1 MTECLDVAFGYTQNK
16 IKDSSKSPLR
26 TIFVNEVL
34 ESEKLKVVKFKTII
48 GSGDTYEELH
58 QFRKHQ
64 YIESQQPTRKGY
76 KKDSLGRMYR
86 SFSIDGNLFDEYVAR
101 DSLTIPRYLI
111 VFQPK
116 KKNRIINSINRFL
129 TYSTLPLK
137 YALFLVRIT
146 P

>member
-1 MTECLDVAFGYTQNK
+1 MTECAGVAHFYTQNK
-16 IKDSSKSPLR
+16 RNRSSSKLPLS

-34 ESEKLKVVKFKTII
+34 ESEKLKVIKFETFLE
-48 GSGDTYEELH
+48 SEDTFEELH

-76 KKDSLGRMYR
+76 KKDSLGRMYS

-101 DSLTIPRYLI
+101 DNVTIPRYLI

-116 KKNRIINSINRFL
+116 KKNRIISSINRFFTYLKFWFFL
-129 TYSTLPLK
+129 TNY
-137 YALFLVRIT
+137 V
-146 P
+146 